1 MIFLRDFK
9 FECPTL
15 IRLCELAH
23 AAFLFRLKQLGGHK
37 LAWNCRVFIVWLLV
51 LIISFIPD
59 ENAQEKMKLHP
70 GKDKQNFNDDSPTAK
85 TCLCFIR

>member
-1 MIFLRDFK
+1 MISLRDFK

-23 AAFLFRLKQLGGHK
+23 AACLYIRLKLLGGHK
-37 LAWNCRVFIVWLLV
+37 SAWNCTVFIDCTPF

-59 ENAQEKMKLHP
+59 ENALEKMNLHR

-85 TCLCFIR
+85 TC